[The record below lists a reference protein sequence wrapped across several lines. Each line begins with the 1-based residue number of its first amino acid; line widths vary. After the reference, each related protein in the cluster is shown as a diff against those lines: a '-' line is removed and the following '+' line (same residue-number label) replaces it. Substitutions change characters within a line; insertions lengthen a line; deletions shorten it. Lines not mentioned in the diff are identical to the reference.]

1 MGQRAANGFA
11 RPEQVATALQVPGSV
26 LDRAVDDAVADGLV
40 ERHAEGLV
48 LTEAGFGVF
57 RGIMGEGFAQLRDQ
71 IETENDAPLTDEALA
86 ELRTIARRLI
96 LTEGDFSP
104 RPSVH

>member
-1 MGQRAANGFA
+1 MAW
-11 RPEQVATALQVPGSV
+11 VA
-26 LDRAVDDAVADGLV
+26 
-40 ERHAEGLV
+40 RHAEELV
-48 LTEAGFGVF
+48 LTEAGSGVF

-86 ELRTIARRLI
+86 ELRTIARRLV

-104 RPSVH
+104 RHSVD

>member
-1 MGQRAANGFA
+1 WTPDHDGRGHP
-11 RPEQVATALQVPGSV
+11 RPATTPTSPSMNP
-26 LDRAVDDAVADGLV
+26 AVDDAVADGLV

-57 RGIMGEGFAQLRDQ
+57 RGIMGDGFAQLRDR
-71 IETENDAPLTDEALA
+71 IETQNDAPLTDDDLA
-86 ELRTIARRLI
+86 ELRTFARGLI

>member
-1 MGQRAANGFA
+1 MN
-11 RPEQVATALQVPGSV
+11 P
-26 LDRAVDDAVADGLV
+26 AVDDGVADGLV

-48 LTEAGFGVF
+48 LTEAEFGVF

>member
-1 MGQRAANGFA
+1 M
-11 RPEQVATALQVPGSV
+11 TAVV
-26 LDRAVDDAVADGLV
+26 
-40 ERHAEGLV
+40 
-48 LTEAGFGVF
+48 T

-71 IETENDAPLTDEALA
+71 IETENDAPLTDDDLG

-96 LTEGDFSP
+96 LAESDFSP

>member
-1 MGQRAANGFA
+1 M
-11 RPEQVATALQVPGSV
+11 TA
-26 LDRAVDDAVADGLV
+26 
-40 ERHAEGLV
+40 
-48 LTEAGFGVF
+48 VF
-57 RGIMGEGFAQLRDQ
+57 TRGIMGEGFAQLRDQ
-71 IETENDAPLTDEALA
+71 IETENDAPLTDDDLA

>member
-1 MGQRAANGFA
+1 MN
-11 RPEQVATALQVPGSV
+11 P
-26 LDRAVDDAVADGLV
+26 AVDDGVADGLV

-57 RGIMGEGFAQLRDQ
+57 RGIMGEGFAQLRDR
-71 IETENDAPLTDEALA
+71 IETENDAPLTDDDLA
-86 ELRTIARRLI
+86 ELRTFARRLV

-104 RPSVH
+104 RHSVD

>member
-1 MGQRAANGFA
+1 M
-11 RPEQVATALQVPGSV
+11 TAVV
-26 LDRAVDDAVADGLV
+26 
-40 ERHAEGLV
+40 
-48 LTEAGFGVF
+48 T

-71 IETENDAPLTDEALA
+71 IEAENDAPLTDEDLA
-86 ELRTIARRLI
+86 ELRTFARRLV

>member
-1 MGQRAANGFA
+1 M
-11 RPEQVATALQVPGSV
+11 
-26 LDRAVDDAVADGLV
+26 ADGLV

-48 LTEAGFGVF
+48 LTEAEFGVF

-71 IETENDAPLTDEALA
+71 IETKNDAPLTDDDLG

-96 LTEGDFSP
+96 LAESDFSP